1 MNAISKFFHKLLKI
15 EYYIKPHLCN
25 YYLNSWILLSAIYD
39 LKILNI
45 TVSSNK
51 SFNFTNS
58 LYFKYLCTKRENNYV
73 NSLGLFASFEEFDQ
87 TIQLLPFTITKQ
99 IDSNSTY
106 TLSIDESIQL
116 IELGLVDRRDVPIIY
131 KLSF

>member
-15 EYYIKPHLCN
+15 EYYIKPHLYN
-25 YYLNSWILLSAIYD
+25 YLNSWILLSAIYD

-45 TVSSNK
+45 TASSNK

-58 LYFKYLCTKRENNYV
+58 LYFKYLCIKRENNYV